1 VGERISIIGQLV
13 ETEADRHVWAGR
25 VEGDIADLFDL
36 QDQMAEMVAN
46 VVYPSARQAEV
57 ERAHKKSPTI

>member
-1 VGERISIIGQLV
+1 MGERISIIGQLV

-36 QDQMAEMVAN
+36 QDQIAEMVAS
-46 VVYPSARQAEV
+46 VVCPSVRKAEM
-57 ERAHKKSPTI
+57 